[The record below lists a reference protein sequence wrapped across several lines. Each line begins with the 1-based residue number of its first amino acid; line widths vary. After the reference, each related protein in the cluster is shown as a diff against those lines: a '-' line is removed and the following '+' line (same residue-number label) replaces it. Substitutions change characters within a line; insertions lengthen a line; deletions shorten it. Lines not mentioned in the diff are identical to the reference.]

1 MHNEDEKH
9 IFTWKT
15 ISMKNP
21 FRIEENNI
29 PVHDHLLQKPK

>member
-21 FRIEENNI
+21 FRIEENI